1 MSKKLKL
8 NPRVAYFMGLY
19 STGKDKA
26 VGITSEDGEVI
37 AKFVKIA
44 IDEFEVEPNKILF
57 EQRGRAQRAYFYN
70 SKLKKLLDNALE
82 RKSVTFKY
90 KNDYAAGYVA
100 GLFDIDGGKDGRGL
114 FIKDYDDTDFLLI
127 ENLGFHTMAHGNKLY
142 IKNART
148 FLDFIKKFTG
158 RFE

>member
-1 MSKKLKL
+1 MSKKLRL

-19 STGKDKA
+19 STDKDKA
-26 VGITSEDGEVI
+26 VGVTSDNDDVV

-44 IDEFEVEPNKILF
+44 IDEFEVEPNKVLV
-57 EQRGRAQRAYFYN
+57 EQSGDTQRAYFYN

-90 KNDYAAGYVA
+90 KNDYAAGYLA
-100 GLFDIDGGKDGRGL
+100 GLFDIYGGEDGRGL
-114 FIKDYDDTDFLLI
+114 FIKNYDDTDFLLI

-142 IKNART
+142 VKNART
-148 FLDFIKKFTG
+148 FLGFIKKFSE
-158 RFE
+158 RFR